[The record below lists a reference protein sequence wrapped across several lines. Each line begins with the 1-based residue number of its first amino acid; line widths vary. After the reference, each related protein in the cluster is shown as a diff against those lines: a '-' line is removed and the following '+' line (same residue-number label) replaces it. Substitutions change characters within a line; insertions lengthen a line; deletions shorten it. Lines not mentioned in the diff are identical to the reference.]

1 MREESVWRLGKHLF
15 FLLLVLVAASEAIRS
30 HWLGVTRFH
39 GFDSQ
44 LLLEAAEQMAATS
57 VPRIGYWP
65 NSSAGLDIVYWSH
78 HLMAYVYAA
87 AIHLFAV
94 GRQGLEWVF
103 FSELVLAVG
112 VSFLVLRRALPRQTF
127 WLAAALL
134 LLEPGFHFIV
144 VEKQYMRWPILLG
157 LAAVLCLFALRTPRD
172 ERVARVLAAASGA
185 FAVLSP
191 LFFVSQGLPIA
202 LAIGVAF
209 LLETWL
215 ASAPTAAKAARIAAF
230 AGGAAVPLLAV
241 GTYIFSQL
249 DADQIGVLIRTAAGY
264 GGEVAQGRSVGHKV
278 LSLGFFFSTTF
289 VSPYGLS
296 LLPLGIGATV
306 INLARRKEL
315 SADERFVV
323 RLTTVCLASW
333 LVLAVIIPTHF
344 YAARMVWLMP
354 LLILQ
359 AWYVVRDLGLLP
371 GGGAPFV
378 AMATGIL
385 MSQALYRAAFAG
397 GQNPYL
403 IGAAAAVGIGIGFV
417 GAVAAVCMTW
427 RRGEWSVGLTE
438 RRWHVAAVAA
448 LVLCLPTA
456 FGYLRSGNE
465 RLLQL
470 AVDTRADEVVAAART
485 LLAGQFSP
493 GDWVVSNVPVR
504 KLFPPDVQIQS
515 VQTYRGLVNGAREE
529 PGRRI
534 VLIEQGAQSQALV
547 SQTVHYRGYVYQLGP
562 LQALPNRYWLRI
574 GDPVAITPAKADIDL
589 DTISAD
595 AVRHYLDARRASGL
609 PNK

>member
-1 MREESVWRLGKHLF
+1 MREELVRRFDKHIF
-15 FLLLVLVAASEAIRS
+15 ILLLVLIAASEAIRS

-44 LLLEAAEQMAATS
+44 LMLEAAQQMAATG

-65 NSSAGLDIVYWSH
+65 NSSAGLDILYWSH

-87 AIHLFAV
+87 AVALFAI

-103 FSELVLAVG
+103 YGELLLAVG

-157 LAAVLCLFALRTPRD
+157 LAAVLCLFAMRTSRG
-172 ERVARVLAAASGA
+172 EGVVRALAAACGA

-191 LFFVSQGLPIA
+191 LFFVSQGLPVA

-215 ASAPTAAKAARIAAF
+215 AATTNSAKVARVAAF
-230 AGGAAVPLLAV
+230 AAGVAVPLLAV
-241 GTYIFSQL
+241 GTYILSQL
-249 DADQIGVLIRTAAGY
+249 DAEQLGILTRTAAGY
-264 GGEVAQGRSVGHKV
+264 GGEVAQGRSVGDKA
-278 LSLGFFFSTTF
+278 LSLGFFFSTSF

-296 LLPLGIGATV
+296 MLPLGIGATLV
-306 INLARRKEL
+306 NLLRRKQL
-315 SADERFVV
+315 AADERFVV

-333 LVLAVIIPTHF
+333 LALALIIPTHF

-354 LLILQ
+354 LLIVQ
-359 AWYVVRDLGLLP
+359 VWYLVRDLGLLP
-371 GGGAPFV
+371 GGGAPYV
-378 AMATGIL
+378 AMAAGIL
-385 MSQALYRAAFAG
+385 ASQVLYRAAFAG
-397 GQNPYL
+397 GENPYL
-403 IGAAAAVGIGIGFV
+403 IGAAAAAGIGIGLV
-417 GAVAAVCMTW
+417 GAVVAAWMTQ
-427 RRGEWSVGLTE
+427 RRREWSVGLTR
-438 RRWHVAAVAA
+438 RRWQVAA
-448 LVLCLPTA
+448 LAAVVLCLPTA
-456 FGYLRSGNE
+456 LGYLRNGNE
-465 RLLQL
+465 KLHKL
-470 AVDTRADEVVAAART
+470 AADTRADAVVVAART

-504 KLFPPDVQIQS
+504 ELFPPDLQIQS
-515 VQTYRGLVNGAREE
+515 VQTYRGLINGAREE

-534 VLIEQGAQSQALV
+534 VLIEQGAQRQAV
-547 SQTVHYRGYVYQLGP
+547 ASQTVHYRGYVYRVGP
-562 LQALPNRYWLRI
+562 SQALPNRYWLRI
-574 GDPVAITPAKADIDL
+574 GDPVAISPTNADIDL
-589 DTISAD
+589 DTISAGE
-595 AVRHYLDARRASGL
+595 VRHYLDARRASGL